1 MGKKG
6 GEEGGREG
14 GGHPRRSRRASY
26 EQEEYQLCKG
36 PGSAY
41 TELGSGAYTAD
52 P

>member
-6 GEEGGREG
+6 GGEGGREG
-14 GGHPRRSRRASY
+14 GGHPQRSRRASY

-41 TELGSGAYTAD
+41 TELVSGDYTVD